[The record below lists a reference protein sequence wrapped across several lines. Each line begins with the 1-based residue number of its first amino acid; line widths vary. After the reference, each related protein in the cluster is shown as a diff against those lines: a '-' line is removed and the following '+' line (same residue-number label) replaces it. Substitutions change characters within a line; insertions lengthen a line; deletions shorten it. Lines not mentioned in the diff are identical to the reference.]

1 LGIVEG
7 CKHRLSDRAGN
18 HGATAGMQ
26 DDVARDVECSRPRH
40 DPNAV
45 GDELPPVCHDATVT
59 DAEFSARARYPDVSL
74 NVPAGLETGLVPKEQ
89 LIVLGVARLRGR
101 RANVHSR
108 SSEQAQEHESW
119 ARRHV
124 SELSVWQGTRAALRA
139 RDGRQYSTCN
149 TGVKS
154 VFIFSGLQKTSR
166 SCHHVIGSAQLGT
179 ASDIGALSPP
189 SALTVWPPPSEQP
202 AAPFAERNWPSA
214 LCITCLK
221 ALNAM
226 MGNVPTGW
234 HAIVTAPEAQNVTV

>member
-1 LGIVEG
+1 GGREIRGVERVGNDEWLGIVDG
-7 CKHRLSDRAGN
+7 CKHRVGDRAGN
-18 HGATAGMQ
+18 HGATAGVQ
-26 DDVARDVECSRPRH
+26 DDVAREAEASRPRH

-45 GDELPPVCHDATVT
+45 GDELAPVCHDATVT

-154 VFIFSGLQKTSR
+154 VFIFSGLQKLHGVVIMSSDPR
-166 SCHHVIGSAQLGT
+166 S
-179 ASDIGALSPP
+179 
-189 SALTVWPPPSEQP
+189 SALRATSE
-202 AAPFAERNWPSA
+202 
-214 LCITCLK
+214 
-221 ALNAM
+221 
-226 MGNVPTGW
+226 
-234 HAIVTAPEAQNVTV
+234 H